1 MKKYLFLII
10 ALCYAVVAN
19 AQGSDQYSAIL
30 QHNETTT
37 FYTGSTAFQ
46 QAYEAAVDGDV
57 IVLSEGVFTPVTRIE
72 KSLKI
77 YGAGFERNAETN
89 TAITAISG
97 ELKVGNANIILDGFH
112 MEGIL
117 IQGDITF
124 ECQLTNSSVV
134 KCYTTEIIRFCKN
147 IENVVVKQ
155 CRIWDSVFG
164 SNMVAKNLLVANC
177 YMRGN
182 VREFS
187 RESFITVDH
196 CFLNRY
202 ANEDNAQ
209 ILFTNSII
217 GGGYASSSSSI
228 GQYSMVRSCIFSE
241 NYKGFPG
248 NTLIESYYRLNSI
261 APLFAD
267 VESEDY
273 SETRTFE
280 LKDPDTY
287 VGTDGTPIG
296 PSGGFGWDK
305 VPTKPSIKNL
315 TTTVAESNLNVT
327 YEAIVK

>member
-30 QHNETTT
+30 QHSETTT
-37 FYTGSTAFQ
+37 FYTGSSAFK
-46 QAYEAAVDGDV
+46 QAYAAAVDGDV
-57 IVLSEGVFTPVTRIE
+57 IILSEGVFEPVKIE

-89 TAITAISG
+89 TAITAFSG

-134 KCYTTEIIRFCKN
+134 KCYPTNIRFRKN
-147 IENVVVKQ
+147 IENVIVKQ

-217 GGGYASSSSSI
+217 GGGSSYSSTGI
-228 GQYSMVRSCIFSE
+228 GQYSMVRSCIL
-241 NYKGFPG
+241 NNNGGFPA
-248 NTLIESYYRLNSI
+248 NTLSETYYRFNSI
-261 APLFAD
+261 ATLFAD

-280 LKDPDTY
+280 LKDPATY

>member
-57 IVLSEGVFTPVTRIE
+57 IVLSEGMFIPVTRIE

-134 KCYTTEIIRFCKN
+134 KCYPTNIRFRKN
-147 IENVVVKQ
+147 IENVIVKQ

-196 CFLNRY
+196 CFLTRY
-202 ANEDNAQ
+202 AGENNAQ
-209 ILFTNSII
+209 ILFTNSFI
-217 GGGYASSSSSI
+217 GGPHEAYKTTGI
-228 GQYSMVRSCIFSE
+228 GQYSMVRSCIL
-241 NYKGFPG
+241 NNNGGFPT
-248 NTLIESYYRLNSI
+248 NTLSETYYRFNSI
-261 APLFAD
+261 ATLFAD

-280 LKDPDTY
+280 LKDPATY

>member
-19 AQGSDQYSAIL
+19 AQGSDQYSAVL
-30 QHNETTT
+30 QHGEAAT
-37 FYTGSTAFQ
+37 FYTGSTAFK
-46 QAYEAAVDGDV
+46 QAYAAAVDGDV
-57 IVLSEGVFTPVTRIE
+57 IILSEGVFEPVRIE

-89 TAITAISG
+89 TAITAFSG
-97 ELKVGNANIILDGFH
+97 NLPVGNANIILDGFH
-112 MEGIL
+112 MEGIKV
-117 IQGDITF
+117 QGEIEF
-124 ECQLTNSSVV
+124 NCQLKNSSVV
-134 KCYTTEIIRFCKN
+134 KCYTTLNIRFYKN

-155 CRIWDSVFG
+155 CRIWDSVLG
-164 SNMVAKNLLVANC
+164 NNMVAKNLLVANC

-187 RESFITVDH
+187 SESFITVDH
-196 CFLNRY
+196 CFLTRY
-202 ANEDNAQ
+202 SNDTNAR
-209 ILFTNSII
+209 ILLTNSFI
-217 GGGYASSSSSI
+217 GGGSSYSSTGI
-228 GQYSMVRSCIFSE
+228 GQYSMVRSCIL
-241 NYKGFPG
+241 NNNGGFPA
-248 NTLIESYYRLNSI
+248 NTLSETYYRFNSI
-261 APLFAD
+261 ATLFAD

-280 LKDPDTY
+280 LKDPATY

>member
-37 FYTGSTAFQ
+37 FYTGSSAFK
-46 QAYEAAVDGDV
+46 QAYAAAVDGDV
-57 IVLSEGVFTPVTRIE
+57 IILSEGMFEPVRIE

-89 TAITAISG
+89 TAITAFSG
-97 ELKVGNANIILDGFH
+97 NLPVGNANIILDGFH
-112 MEGIL
+112 MEGIKVQGE
-117 IQGDITF
+117 IQV
-124 ECQLTNSSVV
+124 ECQMKNSSLV
-134 KCYTTEIIRFCKN
+134 KCYPTYIKFFKN

-155 CRIWDSVFG
+155 CLISESVLG
-164 SNMVAKNLLVANC
+164 YRMVAKNLLVANC

-182 VREFS
+182 VNDFS
-187 RESFITVDH
+187 SESFITVDH
-196 CFLNRY
+196 CYLIRY
-202 ANEDNAQ
+202 SNDNNAR

-217 GGGYASSSSSI
+217 GGGSSYSSTGI
-228 GQYSMVRSCIFSE
+228 GQYSMVRSCIL
-241 NYKGFPG
+241 NNNGGFPA
-248 NTLIESYYRLNSI
+248 NTLSETYYRFNSI
-261 APLFAD
+261 ATLFAD

-280 LKDPDTY
+280 LKDPATY

>member
-37 FYTGSTAFQ
+37 FYTGSSAFK
-46 QAYEAAVDGDV
+46 QAYAASVDGDV
-57 IVLSEGVFTPVTRIE
+57 IILSEGVFEPVKIE

-89 TAITAISG
+89 TAITAFSSHVY
-97 ELKVGNANIILDGFH
+97 VGNANIILDGFH

-117 IQGDITF
+117 IQGEIFF
-124 ECQLTNSSVV
+124 ECQLKNSSVV
-134 KCYTTEIIRFCKN
+134 KCYPTNIRFRKN

-155 CRIWDSVFG
+155 CRIWDSVLG
-164 SNMVAKNLLVANC
+164 NNMVAKNLLVANC

-196 CFLNRY
+196 CFLTRY

-217 GGGYASSSSSI
+217 GGGRSSSSSAI

-280 LKDPDTY
+280 LKDPATY

>member
-37 FYTGSTAFQ
+37 FYTGSSAFM
-46 QAYEAAVDGDV
+46 QAYAAAVDGDV
-57 IVLSEGVFTPVTRIE
+57 IILSEGMFEPVRIE

-89 TAITAISG
+89 TAITAFSSHVY
-97 ELKVGNANIILDGFH
+97 VGNANIILDGFH
-112 MEGIL
+112 MEGIKVQGE
-117 IQGDITF
+117 IQV
-124 ECQLTNSSVV
+124 ECQMKNSSLV
-134 KCYTTEIIRFCKN
+134 KCYPTYIKFFKN

-155 CRIWDSVFG
+155 CLISESVFG